1 MYTMTAPVTPPESRT
16 GQPWY
21 REPYV
26 WLVLAGPLAVILAS
40 VVTIYLAVTRADPV
54 LQNRTPPVPRTAPA
68 AAAAQTP
75 DERLAADK
83 ALLPAGQGRNH
94 AVSPELPKR

>member
-1 MYTMTAPVTPPESRT
+1 MHTMTAPATPTESRT

-26 WLVLAGPLAVILAS
+26 WLVLAGPLAVIAAS

-54 LQNRTPPVPRTAPA
+54 LQDRSPQAPRTAPA
-68 AAAAQTP
+68 PAVTMTP
-75 DERLAADK
+75 DERLAAEK

-94 AVSPELPKR
+94 VVSPELPKP